1 MWMWELD
8 HRESWSTGELM
19 LLNCGVGENSWESL
33 GLQGDQ
39 ASQKPKGKEFIWI
52 SSNEMDETGAHYT
65 EWSKP
70 ER

>member
-1 MWMWELD
+1 MDKEAVV
-8 HRESWSTGELM
+8 HIHHGI
-19 LLNCGVGENSWESL
+19 LLSR
-33 GLQGDQ
+33 Q
-39 ASQKPKGKEFIWI
+39 KEFIWI